1 MTGRLTGLFRT
12 GPSLA
17 VLDRE
22 YARAG
27 RVDPAAPIQARHRVT
42 VDAPAAEVWRLITDV
57 GGWPRW
63 CAGVHEVRVDGPEL
77 RPGTEFRWRNGKNRI
92 RSTVSTLIP
101 GREISWTGVCSGA
114 RAVRRHLLTP
124 APDGGGTL
132 LTVEESMSGFL
143 LPVFYDSGKLQT
155 ATGAWLEALR
165 KTAEREWRD
174 GIQPDQPGS
183 PVPT

>member
-1 MTGRLTGLFRT
+1 MTGRLAGLLRT

-27 RVDPAAPIQARHRVT
+27 RVDEAAPVQARHRLAVA
-42 VDAPAAEVWRLITDV
+42 APAGQVWRLITDV

-63 CAGVHEVRVDGPEL
+63 CGGVHEVLVDGPEL
-77 RPGTEFRWRNGKNRI
+77 RPGAEFRWRNGKNRI

-101 GREISWTGVCSGA
+101 EREVSWTGACSGA
-114 RAVRRHLLTP
+114 RAVRRHLLAP
-124 APDGGGTL
+124 AADGGTL

-143 LPVFYDSGKLQT
+143 LPLFYDSGKLQT

-174 GIQPDQPGS
+174 GIQPGQSGS
-183 PVPT
+183 SVPA